1 MHAPDDHTDPVLEEW
16 RVRVDVTRKGITYP
30 QETVILLTTGHTLQ
44 GVSRHAENAAS
55 AIWGRADGCRVTGLQ
70 LLTEAG

>member
-44 GVSRHAENAAS
+44 GVSRHAENAAE
-55 AIWGRADGCRVTGLQ
+55 AIWRGADNYRVTGLQ
-70 LLTEAG
+70 LTQAAD